1 MSGRAAVVTGAANGI
16 GRAVAQRLAADGWSV
31 VGVDRDEAGLDTLRA
46 EYGCRSVTGDV
57 SLAPTGAAA
66 AAAVRD
72 GGVELKALANCAGIQ
87 RYGTVLDTP
96 DEVWDEVL
104 AVNLRSVA
112 RMAAACV
119 PLLRESGG
127 GAIVNV
133 ASVQAFAAQRGV
145 AAYAASKGAVVALTR
160 AMAVDFA
167 PEIRVNAICPGSV
180 DTPMLR
186 SSARLFG
193 GEDVD
198 STLATWGAMHPLGRV
213 AGAEEVAAAAAF
225 LLDPAASFVTGTAL
239 LVDGGLLSVIP
250 GT

>member
-1 MSGRAAVVTGAANGI
+1 VTGRAAVVTGAANGI
-16 GRAVAQRLAADGWSV
+16 GRAVAARLAADGWSV
-31 VGVDRDEAGLDTLRA
+31 IGVDRDEAGLASLRD
-46 EYGCRSVTGDV
+46 ESGCRPVVGDV
-57 SLAPTGAAA
+57 SLTATAEAAA
-66 AAAVRD
+66 AAARA
-72 GGVELKALANCAGIQ
+72 GGVGLRALANCAGIQ

-104 AVNLRSVA
+104 AVNLRSVP

-119 PLLRESGG
+119 PLLREAGG

-160 AMAVDFA
+160 AMAVDLA
-167 PEIRVNAICPGSV
+167 PEIRVNAVCPGSV

-186 SSARLFG
+186 TSARLFG
-193 GEDVD
+193 GDDVEA
-198 STLATWGAMHPLGRV
+198 TLAAWGAMHPLGRV
-213 AGAEEVAAAAAF
+213 AGAAEVAAAVAF
-225 LLDPAASFVTGTAL
+225 LIDPAASFVTGTAL

>member
-16 GRAVAQRLAADGWSV
+16 GRAVAQRLAAAGWSV
-31 VGVDRDEAGLDTLRA
+31 VGVDRDEAGLESLRR
-46 EYGCRSVTGDV
+46 ESGCRPVVGDV
-57 SLAPTGAAA
+57 SLAATAEAA
-66 AAAVRD
+66 AAAV
-72 GGVELKALANCAGIQ
+72 GEAGIELKGLANCAGIQ

-112 RMAAACV
+112 RLAAACV
-119 PLLRESGG
+119 PALREAGG

-160 AMAVDFA
+160 AMAVDLA

-186 SSARLFG
+186 SAARLFG
-193 GEDVD
+193 GDDVEG
-198 STLATWGAMHPLGRV
+198 TLAAWGAMHPLGRV
-213 AGAEEVAAAAAF
+213 AGADEVAAAAAF
-225 LLDPAASFVTGTAL
+225 LLDPAASFITGTAL